1 MTVYAA
7 YFSPTGGTE
16 KVVKAL
22 MEGFGGNYETIDFLT
37 LGTMDWSRAF
47 RPEDFVVAAIPV
59 YGGRVPVTAARH
71 IANMTGNGAKAVAVA
86 VFGNRAIDDAL
97 LELRNLLSAAG
108 FDVRAGIAAV
118 AEHSIFRMYASGRPD
133 AADIEDLHAFAAS
146 IKASLDQPGSLQVPG
161 NYPYK
166 PKKPFASPP
175 RADDSCIACMIC
187 AEECPEQAIDPEN
200 VQDVDTEKCIACLHC
215 VSVCPVGARYIDREF
230 INGRAPKLQET
241 FGPRKPNTLFLPH

>member
-22 MEGFGGNYETIDFLT
+22 MEGFGGSYETIDFLT

-108 FDVRAGIAAV
+108 FDVRAGVAAV
-118 AEHSIFRMYASGRPD
+118 AEHSIFRMYATGRPD
-133 AADIEDLHAFAAS
+133 AEDIQDLHAFADS
-146 IKASLDQPGSLQVPG
+146 IKASLDQPGTLQVPG

-166 PKKPFASPP
+166 PKRPSANQP

-187 AEECPEQAIDPEN
+187 AEECPEQAIDPEDVQN
-200 VQDVDTEKCIACLHC
+200 VNPEKCIACLHC
-215 VSVCPVGARYIDREF
+215 VSVCPVKARNVNQEVIAE
-230 INGRAPKLQET
+230 RAPKLQET